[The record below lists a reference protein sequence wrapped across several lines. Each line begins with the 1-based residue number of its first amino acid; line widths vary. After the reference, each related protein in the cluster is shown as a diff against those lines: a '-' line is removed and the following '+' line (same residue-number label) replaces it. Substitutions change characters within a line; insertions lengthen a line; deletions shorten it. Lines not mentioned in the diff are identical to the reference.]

1 MSKTP
6 KVLVARIIPD
16 AGIKMLEEAG
26 LDLSL
31 WEKDRPM
38 TDDELLARAKGHDI
52 LLSTITEKISRQFL
66 GASPQIKMI
75 SQFAVGYDNIDIPAA
90 TALGIPVGYAPNV
103 MTEATADIAFGLMI
117 ATARKMFYH
126 HKTILAGGWDYFRP
140 TGHLGMELTGKT
152 LGIMGM
158 GRIGMAMAR
167 RCCGAY
173 GMKLIYHSRRPNPDA
188 DREFSASWV
197 SFEEM
202 LAQSDVV
209 SVHTVLSD
217 QTRGIFN
224 SKAFEQMKPEALF
237 INTGRG
243 PLHNEAD
250 LQKAL
255 EDGQIGGAG
264 LDVTDPEPMAKDNP
278 LLEMENVCILPH
290 IGSGTKEAR
299 DGMSVLAARNIVE
312 YLKTGRPGHLVNPE
326 ALND

>member
-1 MSKTP
+1 M
-6 KVLVARIIPD
+6 IPRV
-16 AGIKMLEEAG
+16 GIEMLEKQG
-26 LDLSL
+26 LALTL
-31 WEKDRPM
+31 WDRDRPM
-38 TDDELLARAKGHDI
+38 TQDELWARAKDHDI
-52 LLSTITEKISRQFL
+52 LLSTLTEKISKPFL
-66 GASPQIKMI
+66 KACPRIKMV

-90 TALGIPVGYAPNV
+90 TALGIPVGYAPGV

-117 ATARKMFYH
+117 ATARKMFFL
-126 HKTILAGGWDYFRP
+126 HKTILAGGWDFFRP

-173 GMKLIYHSRRPNPDA
+173 GMKVIYHSRQPNPEA
-188 DREFSASWV
+188 DRALSASWV
-197 SFEEM
+197 SFEDL

-209 SVHTVLSD
+209 SVHTVLND
-217 QTRGIFN
+217 ETRGIFN
-224 SKAFEQMKPEALF
+224 SKAFGRMKPSALF

-243 PLHNEAD
+243 PLHNEED
-250 LQKAL
+250 LRKAL
-255 EDGQIGGAG
+255 EDGIIGGAG

-290 IGSGTKEAR
+290 IGSATQEAR
-299 DGMSVLAARNIVE
+299 DGMSVLAAQNIIS

-326 ALND
+326 ALQDGPPVLG